1 MAWLKRIFTTIIH
14 LEQIPLSF
22 KLGVIVPV
30 HKGKGRDPHTCNNYR
45 GITLTSVLSKCLEVI
60 ILERLESLFSEQGFP
75 HPSQTAYRRGL
86 SCIDAIFS
94 TQEVIL
100 KHIREGDTP
109 YLCFF
114 DLEKAFDSVEYHTLL
129 SHIFKLG
136 VNGKCWR
143 IIREWYTDTHSVV
156 KVNNKCSHP
165 FQVNRGVRQ
174 GSVLSPTLF
183 IAVMDSLLSYLES
196 CGQGLSLRGMNMG
209 CSAHADDLRVAS
221 LSLTSAQIQG
231 DLINAFCKVNSLKL
245 NERKTEIIMPTKG
258 KHTQGTCNM
267 VGQNIQVQSEAKCL
281 GVWWRYDLSPE
292 KSVVERVHQAR
303 CAFFALESIGAFHG
317 RLNPLTGRSLF
328 DTFVVPTL
336 LYGCETWILSE
347 SHLHILES
355 FQAEIGKRILGI
367 SKYHSNICSRI
378 GLHWPSVK
386 ARVLCRKL
394 TFLAKLLEEDDCL
407 SSHVFR
413 TLASEDVYEISIVQQ
428 CHFLEQHIGTNYLQ
442 LCLKDPSNA
451 RSIVREAKKDILSK
465 DWFSTLRDS
474 KTHSSLA
481 VVSATD
487 EVASS
492 WNRVWDEA
500 LEYGVRGT
508 RLMQGLFS
516 ALSRPTFGNKSCP
529 LCKDTIPM
537 SYPEHLFTKHL
548 VNYNVDTIVGWLENK
563 NYKNLFELAEAIASL
578 KF

>member
-1 MAWLKRIFTTIIH
+1 M
-14 LEQIPLSF
+14 
-22 KLGVIVPV
+22 IVPV
-30 HKGKGRDPHTCNNYR
+30 HKGKGRNPHTCNNYR

-60 ILERLESLFSEQGFP
+60 ILERLESLFIERGFQ

-86 SCIDAIFS
+86 SCIDAIR
-94 TQEVIL
+94 QVIL

-143 IIREWYTDTHSVV
+143 IIREWYTDTYSVV

-196 CGQGLSLRGMNMG
+196 SGQGLTLRGMNVG
-209 CSAHADDLRVAS
+209 CSAHADDVRAAN
-221 LSLTSAQIQG
+221 LSLTSAQTQG
-231 DLINAFCKVNSLKL
+231 DLINAFCKANSLKL
-245 NERKTEIIMPTKG
+245 NASKTELIMPTKG
-258 KHTQGTCNM
+258 KHKEGTCDM
-267 VGQNIQVQSEAKCL
+267 VGLNIQVQREVKCL
-281 GVWWRYDLSPE
+281 RVWWRYDLSPE
-292 KSVVERVHQAR
+292 KSVVHQAR
-303 CAFFALESIGAFHG
+303 RAFFALGSIGAFYG

-328 DTFVVPTL
+328 ETFVVPTL

-367 SKYHSNICSRI
+367 SKYHSNIGTRI

-386 ARVLCRKL
+386 ARILCRKL

-442 LCLKDPSNA
+442 LCLKDPPNA
-451 RSIVREAKKDILSK
+451 RSIVREAKKYILSK
-465 DWFSTLRDS
+465 DWISTLRDS

-529 LCKDTIPM
+529 HCKDTIPT
-537 SYPEHLFTKHL
+537 SYPEHLFAKHL
-548 VNYNVDTIVGWLENK
+548 VNYYVDTIVGWLENK
-563 NYKNLFELAEAIASL
+563 NYKNLFELAEAITSL